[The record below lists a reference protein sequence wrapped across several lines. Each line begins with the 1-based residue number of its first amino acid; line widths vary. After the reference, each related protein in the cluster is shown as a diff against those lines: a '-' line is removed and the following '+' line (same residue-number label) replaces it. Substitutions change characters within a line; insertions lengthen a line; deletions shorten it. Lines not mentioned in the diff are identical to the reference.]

1 VERNPR
7 EVRFRVF
14 HKNRMRFR
22 SDESSTN
29 YAGRRRAERFGF
41 AIAQPWFDRRRT
53 KIGGVSS
60 LLRRTVVWQD
70 IFFQIEVFCWRGVF
84 DSWEAEEKTHAKP
97 QRLGGSVN
105 GKKGRHNAEP
115 ACRAVVPRPRE
126 KRKGR
131 CIPRCSSSSGRRLR
145 PISPFSYVGQGRR
158 EWLHSFRA

>member
-1 VERNPR
+1 MERNPR

-84 DSWEAEEKTHAKP
+84 DSWEDEEKTHAKP

-105 GKKGRHNAEP
+105 RKKRGSQRRAGLSRRGPGAAGEAE
-115 ACRAVVPRPRE
+115 AA
-126 KRKGR
+126 
-131 CIPRCSSSSGRRLR
+131 
-145 PISPFSYVGQGRR
+145 
-158 EWLHSFRA
+158 LHSALWLQQWSQTSPHLPL